1 MPRTHALTARPVLC
15 LCSVFSKWGTVQS
28 ARIVTDRDTGK
39 SRGFAHVQ
47 LDSVDSA
54 KKAMEEVNPP
64 SARPVQMPPLFG
76 KGPGADRG
84 PPLRR
89 SCRRTARTLM
99 AAASAWTFRTRPA
112 TPVRAPPEKRRF
124 PFLPSRIHVA
134 PVSADSV
141 PAGRSGGGGA
151 GGSRAGPVPVAD
163 EEKMKTDTVFLG
175 RLSYDTTEDSI
186 RALGEEFGEVVSARL
201 AKDKDTGA
209 SKGYACSQM
218 RTRAGTRPPQPAH
231 TPYFGPEPPRI
242 RTRAGP

>member
-1 MPRTHALTARPVLC
+1 ML
-15 LCSVFSKWGTVQS
+15 
-28 ARIVTDRDTGK
+28 
-39 SRGFAHVQ
+39 
-47 LDSVDSA
+47 
-54 KKAMEEVNPP
+54 
-64 SARPVQMPPLFG
+64 
-76 KGPGADRG
+76 
-84 PPLRR
+84 PLRN
-89 SCRRTARTLM
+89 
-99 AAASAWTFRTRPA
+99 AAFLS
-112 TPVRAPPEKRRF
+112 
-124 PFLPSRIHVA
+124 LPSRIHVA

-231 TPYFGPEPPRI
+231 PVFGREQGPEPPRI